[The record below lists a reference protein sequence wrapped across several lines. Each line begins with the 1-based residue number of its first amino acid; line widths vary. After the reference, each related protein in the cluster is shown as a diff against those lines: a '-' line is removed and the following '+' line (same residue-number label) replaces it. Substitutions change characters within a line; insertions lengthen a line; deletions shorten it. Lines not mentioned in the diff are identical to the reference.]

1 MAIFEKTGSLV
12 AGTALSGFAAPG
24 ATGGTALAMTG
35 QVMIQPAA
43 PDPDYHLMPN
53 EHHDLVGF
61 GFFFGAGVAAGY
73 TVFRVVIRDIL

>member
-1 MAIFEKTGSLV
+1 
-12 AGTALSGFAAPG
+12 
-24 ATGGTALAMTG
+24 MTG

-43 PDPDYHLMPN
+43 LDPAYHLMPN
-53 EHHDLVGF
+53 QHHDLVGF